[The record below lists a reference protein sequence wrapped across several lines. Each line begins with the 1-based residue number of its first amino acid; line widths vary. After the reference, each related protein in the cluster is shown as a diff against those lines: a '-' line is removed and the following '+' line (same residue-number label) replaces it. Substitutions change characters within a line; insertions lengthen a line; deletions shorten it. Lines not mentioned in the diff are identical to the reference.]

1 MIQGVGIYEW
11 PDGRV
16 WYSKYCSL
24 ILEVGLKIKCT
35 VEENIYGRMES
46 VMMESI
52 SMIRNVVLAYSIGL
66 MENNSKVNG

>member
-1 MIQGVGIYEW
+1 MIHGVGKYEW

-35 VEENIYGRMES
+35 AEGNIYGKMES

-52 SMIRNVVLAYSIGL
+52 NMIKNVVLVYSIGP